1 MMNNFSHQRIQ
12 QGFRT
17 IILGF
22 CLLIVE
28 LLFLPIY
35 SYLEKMRTGGT
46 NINRNCLEYATIQP
60 MPLVF
65 AITGIII
72 LFGVL
77 FLISGLKTK

>member
-1 MMNNFSHQRIQ
+1 
-12 QGFRT
+12 
-17 IILGF
+17 
-22 CLLIVE
+22 
-28 LLFLPIY
+28 
-35 SYLEKMRTGGT
+35 MRTGGT

-77 FLISGLKTK
+77 FLISGLKNKVK